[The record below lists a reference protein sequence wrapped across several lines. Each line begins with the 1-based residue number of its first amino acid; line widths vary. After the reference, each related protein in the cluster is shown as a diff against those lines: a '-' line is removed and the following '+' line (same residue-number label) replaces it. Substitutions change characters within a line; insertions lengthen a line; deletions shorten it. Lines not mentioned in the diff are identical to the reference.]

1 MTTTN
6 TKDLI
11 TNTKQEKAPAKSKQP
26 TIKQYIQVY
35 KNEIA
40 KALPSV
46 MTPERFTR
54 IVTTAVSNAPELGE
68 CNPVSFIGAMM
79 QAAQL
84 GLEPNTALGQ
94 AYLIPY
100 GKNVQFQLG
109 YKGLIDL
116 AYRSGEVRM
125 IMAQIVYE
133 NDEFEFEYGLE
144 PKLYHKPAKENRGK
158 PEWVYAVLKLVNGG
172 EGFEV
177 MSIEDVENFG
187 RKYSKKLG
195 WKLKLW
201 RLALRRMVISVVSN
215 LASESSFTTIRKTGG
230 LGVAAVIRHQ
240 LVILVVLI
248 RKSFMTLVKIYK
260 TFRNTDKRTQ
270 RLMVHVSWR
279 LVIKSLCNIS
289 AMMMVL
295 SLSWRKRM

>member
-100 GKNVQFQLG
+100 GKNVQFQ
-109 YKGLIDL
+109 I
-116 AYRSGEVRM
+116 
-125 IMAQIVYE
+125 
-133 NDEFEFEYGLE
+133 
-144 PKLYHKPAKENRGK
+144 
-158 PEWVYAVLKLVNGG
+158 
-172 EGFEV
+172 
-177 MSIEDVENFG
+177 G
-187 RKYSKKLG
+187 R
-195 WKLKLW
+195 
-201 RLALRRMVISVVSN
+201 A
-215 LASESSFTTIRKTGG
+215 
-230 LGVAAVIRHQ
+230 
-240 LVILVVLI
+240 
-248 RKSFMTLVKIYK
+248 
-260 TFRNTDKRTQ
+260 
-270 RLMVHVSWR
+270 HV
-279 LVIKSLCNIS
+279 
-289 AMMMVL
+289 
-295 SLSWRKRM
+295 